1 MAEQRSARPDVAQVL
16 PLPADV
22 RGMNFYVLLES
33 LYRRY
38 GERGSEPSLRT
49 EPEDEV
55 VLFKSDASIAFPGSD
70 LSTLERNE
78 ARQFSLT
85 TKFLGFS
92 GSQSPLPGYYLD
104 RMARESAQNEEGL
117 KEFLDLFSHRWTQFA
132 YHAWRKYR
140 YYICF
145 RNGGTD
151 TFSQRMYS
159 LVGLGNPQVRN
170 KLAINHSKMLAYAG
184 VLATPGRAPDVV
196 CNLVSHCFDLP
207 DVTIDSWQLRKVAV
221 EPLQQNRLGERNP
234 KTRTAGH
241 VAGRS
246 VLGVNFTLGACVPDR
261 SGKFLL
267 RIGNLSM
274 KRYLSFLPDGEHHQ
288 ALQMFIS
295 FLLRDQLA
303 WDLQLCLAPSQAK
316 GMQLGDKSSTRLGRT
331 GFIGLPKTP
340 PYVTLHIRE

>member
-1 MAEQRSARPDVAQVL
+1 MAEQRPARSDVDF
-16 PLPADV
+16 PADV
-22 RGMNFYVLLES
+22 RDISFYVLLES

-38 GERGSEPSLRT
+38 GEPGSEPSLRT

-70 LSTLERNE
+70 LT
-78 ARQFSLT
+78 SLT
-85 TKFLGFS
+85 RRDNGQFTLFSTFLGFS

-117 KEFLDLFSHRWTQFA
+117 KDFLDVFSHRWTQFV

-140 YYICF
+140 YHICF

-151 TFSQRMYS
+151 AFSQRMYS
-159 LVGLGNPQVRN
+159 LVGLGNQNVRDM
-170 KLAINHSKMLAYAG
+170 LAINHSKMLAYAG
-184 VLATPGRAPDVV
+184 VLATPGRSPDVI

-207 DVTIDSWQLRKVAV
+207 DVAIESWQLRRVAID
-221 EPLQQNRLGERNP
+221 PRQQNQLGVRHL
-234 KTRTAGH
+234 KHKTAGH

-246 VLGVNFTLGACVPDR
+246 VIGVNFTLGRHVLDR

-274 KRYLSFLPDGEHHQ
+274 LRYLSFLPDGDNHK
-288 ALQMFIS
+288 ALSAFIS
-295 FLLRDQLA
+295 FLLRDQFA
-303 WDLQLCLAPSQAK
+303 WDLRLDLAPEQAQ
-316 GMQLGDKSSTRLGRT
+316 GMQLGDRSRACLGRT
-331 GFIGLPKTP
+331 AFIGQPKTP
-340 PYVTLHIRE
+340 PSVTLHIRE

>member
-1 MAEQRSARPDVAQVL
+1 MAEHRPARPDVNTV
-16 PLPADV
+16 PTDV
-22 RGMNFYVLLES
+22 RGVNFYLLLES

-38 GERGSEPSLRT
+38 GEPSLRS
-49 EPEDEV
+49 EPENEV

-70 LSTLERNE
+70 LSALECSE
-78 ARQFSLT
+78 AGQFSLT

-117 KEFLDLFSHRWTQFA
+117 KAFLDLFSHRWTQFA

-151 TFSQRMYS
+151 AFSQRMYS
-159 LVGLGNPQVRN
+159 LVGLGNPGVRN
-170 KLAINHSKMLAYAG
+170 QLAINHSKMLAYAG
-184 VLATPGRAPDVV
+184 VLATPGRSPDVV

-207 DVTIDSWQLRKVAV
+207 DVTLESWQLRKVTLDPS
-221 EPLQQNRLGERNP
+221 EQNRLGARNP
-234 KTRTAGH
+234 KKRTAGH

-246 VLGVNFTLGACVPDR
+246 VLGVNFTLGARVPDR

-267 RIGNLSM
+267 RIGGLSM
-274 KRYLSFLPDGEHHQ
+274 ARYLSFLPDGDHHQ
-288 ALQMFIS
+288 ALKMFIS
-295 FLLRDQLA
+295 FLLRDQFA
-303 WDLQLCLAPSQAK
+303 WDLQLCLAAEQAK
-316 GMQLGDKSSTRLGRT
+316 GMRLGDKSSSSLGRT
-331 GFIGLPKTP
+331 GFLGQPKLPP
-340 PYVTLHIRE
+340 FVTLHIRD

>member
-246 VLGVNFTLGACVPDR
+246 VLGVNFTLGARVPDR

-295 FLLRDQLA
+295 FLLRDQFA

>member
-1 MAEQRSARPDVAQVL
+1 MAAQRPARPDVNEAA
-16 PLPADV
+16 PFPADV
-22 RGMNFYVLLES
+22 RGMNFYALMDS

-38 GERGSEPSLRT
+38 GEPGQEPSLRT
-49 EPEDEV
+49 EPGDEV
-55 VLFKSDASIAFPGSD
+55 ALFKSDASIAFPGSD
-70 LSTLERNE
+70 LTSLTRND
-78 ARQFSLT
+78 AGQFTLT

-117 KEFLDLFSHRWTQFA
+117 AAFLDLFSHRWAQFA

-151 TFSQRMYS
+151 VFSQRLYA
-159 LVGLGNPQVRN
+159 LVGLGSQSVRD

-184 VLATPGRAPDVV
+184 ILASPGRSPDVV

-207 DVTIDSWQLRKVAV
+207 DVTIESWQLRKVAI
-221 EPLQQNRLGERNP
+221 EPSQQNRLGVRNP
-234 KTRTAGH
+234 KQKTAGH

-246 VLGVNFTLGACVPDR
+246 VVGVNFTLGRRVPDR

-267 RIGNLSM
+267 RLSNLSM
-274 KRYLSFLPDGEHHQ
+274 ARYLSFLPDGDHHE
-288 ALQMFIS
+288 ALKMFVS
-295 FLLRDQLA
+295 FLLRDQFA
-303 WDLQLCLAPSQAK
+303 WDLRLDLAPEQAQ
-316 GMQLGDKSSTRLGRT
+316 GMRLGDRSSSCLKRT
-331 GFIGLPKTP
+331 AFISKPKMP
-340 PYVTLHIRE
+340 PSITLHIRD

>member
-1 MAEQRSARPDVAQVL
+1 MEEYRPARPDVTV
-16 PLPADV
+16 PTDV
-22 RGMNFYVLLES
+22 RDINFYVLLES

-38 GERGSEPSLRT
+38 GEPSLRT

-70 LSTLERNE
+70 LTSLTRSDSGQLT
-78 ARQFSLT
+78 LT

-104 RMARESAQNEEGL
+104 RMAQESAQNEEGL
-117 KEFLDLFSHRWTQFA
+117 QAFLDLFSHRWTQFA

-140 YYICF
+140 YYVCF

-151 TFSQRMYS
+151 AFSQRMYS
-159 LVGLGNPQVRN
+159 LVGLGNQSVRAR
-170 KLAINHSKMLAYAG
+170 LTINHSKMLAYAG
-184 VLATPGRAPDVV
+184 VLAAPGRSPDVV
-196 CNLVSHCFDLP
+196 CNLVSHCFELP
-207 DVTIDSWQLRKVAV
+207 DVTIESWQLRKVAI
-221 EPLQQNRLGERNP
+221 EPSEQNRLGVSYA
-234 KTRTAGH
+234 KTRTAGY

-246 VLGVNFTLGACVPDR
+246 VLGVNFTLGARVPDR

-267 RIGNLSM
+267 RIGNLPM

-295 FLLRDQLA
+295 FLLRDQFA
-303 WDLQLCLAPSQAK
+303 WDLQLCLAPEQAK
-316 GMQLGDKSSTRLGRT
+316 GMRLGDKSSTCLGRT
-331 GFIGLPKTP
+331 GFIGQPKTP

>member
-1 MAEQRSARPDVAQVL
+1 MAEQRSARPDVAERML
-16 PLPADV
+16 IPADV
-22 RGMNFYVLLES
+22 RGVNFYVLLES

-38 GERGSEPSLRT
+38 GKPGSEPSLRT

-55 VLFKSDASIAFPGSD
+55 VLFRSDASIAFPGSD
-70 LSTLERNE
+70 LDTLERSE
-78 ARQFSLT
+78 AGQFSLT

-104 RMARESAQNEEGL
+104 RMAQESAQNEEGL

-159 LVGLGNPQVRN
+159 LVGLGNPGVRN

-184 VLATPGRAPDVV
+184 VLATPGRSPDVV

-207 DVTIDSWQLRKVAV
+207 DVTIDSWQLRKVTV
-221 EPLQQNRLGERNP
+221 EPSQQNRLGERNP
-234 KTRTAGH
+234 KRRTAGY

-246 VLGVNFTLGACVPDR
+246 VLGVNFTLGARVPDR

-274 KRYLSFLPDGEHHQ
+274 ERYLSFLPDGEHHQ

-295 FLLRDQLA
+295 FLLRDQFA

-316 GMQLGDKSSTRLGRT
+316 GMLLGDKSSTHLGRT
-331 GFIGLPKTP
+331 GFIGQPKAP

>member
-1 MAEQRSARPDVAQVL
+1 MAEQWSARPDVAKKI
-16 PLPADV
+16 PLPEDV
-22 RGMNFYVLLES
+22 RSMNFYVLLES
-33 LYRRY
+33 LYRRC
-38 GERGSEPSLRT
+38 GEPSQEPSLRT
-49 EPEDEV
+49 EPEKEV
-55 VLFKSDASIAFPGSD
+55 VLFKSDAAITFPGND
-70 LSTLERNE
+70 LTTLERTE
-78 ARQFSLT
+78 VGQFALT
-85 TKFLGFS
+85 TRFLGFS

-159 LVGLGNPQVRN
+159 LVGLGDPQMRN

-184 VLATPGRAPDVV
+184 VLATPGRSPDVV

-207 DVTIDSWQLRKVAV
+207 DVTIDSWQLRKVAI
-221 EPLQQNRLGERNP
+221 EPSQQNQLGSRNP
-234 KTRTAGH
+234 KTRTTGY
-241 VAGRS
+241 VVGRS
-246 VLGVNFTLGACVPDR
+246 VLGINFTLGARVPDR

-267 RIGNLSM
+267 RIGNLPM
-274 KRYLSFLPDGEHHQ
+274 ERYLSFLPDGEHHQ

-295 FLLRDQLA
+295 FLLRDQFA
-303 WDLQLCLAPSQAK
+303 WDLQLCLAPEQAK
-316 GMQLGDKSSTRLGRT
+316 GMQLGDKSSTCLGRT
-331 GFIGLPKTP
+331 GFIGQPKTP